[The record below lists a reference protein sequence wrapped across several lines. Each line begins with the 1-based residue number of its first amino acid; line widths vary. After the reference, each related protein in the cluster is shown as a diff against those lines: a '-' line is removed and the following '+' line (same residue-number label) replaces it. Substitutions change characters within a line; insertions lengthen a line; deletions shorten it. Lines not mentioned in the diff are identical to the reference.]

1 MKTPLERPSDIVIRE
16 ATAQDAGDVVRL
28 IRQLGD
34 DSEVTEEY
42 VGHYL
47 SGTDRCILLA
57 ERDEVVA
64 GLLSYSMRADLFHA
78 GISVLIEELVV
89 DEGCRGNGIGGM
101 LVDELMKRAQ
111 RLNCKEVCLAV
122 MPDNDEAIRFYK
134 RHGLVE
140 EALFLE
146 KHFIL

>member
-1 MKTPLERPSDIVIRE
+1 MKNNSDERAQTFTRE
-16 ATAQDAGDVVRL
+16 AMGQDISAIVKL

-34 DSEVTEEY
+34 DCEVTEEY
-42 VGHYL
+42 VQHYL

-57 ERDEVVA
+57 ERDEIVV

-111 RLNCKEVCLAV
+111 RLACKEICLAV

-146 KHFIL
+146 KHFIP